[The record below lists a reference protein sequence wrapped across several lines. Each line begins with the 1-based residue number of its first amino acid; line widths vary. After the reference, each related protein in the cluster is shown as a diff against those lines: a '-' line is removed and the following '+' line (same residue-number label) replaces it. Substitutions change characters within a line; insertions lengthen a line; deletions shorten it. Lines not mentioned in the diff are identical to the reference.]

1 MAFAL
6 SSNPY
11 IIFIGKL
18 FLAWLFSIVAV
29 FLAKHIAVLIKNKI
43 LSSQEWS
50 NDSGDE
56 ASVSPWSEQIAN
68 LVEDIVYYFLIIIII
83 FIAFQII
90 WFDVWLILGG
100 ISFGVWLAFREVLGN
115 MIAWIFLL
123 TMKEIKL
130 GDVVI
135 IHGPKEYFGT
145 IEEITIRTTAIR
157 TFDLKQV
164 IVPNILLIDCP
175 IQTYSAEEIVK
186 LTTTIGIH
194 YDSDLAKACSVI
206 TAWVN
211 SCPFILNPTKT
222 QTLVGSFDE
231 SCITLVCHFF
241 VNPRNGRIQ
250 DQLLGYVNH
259 VIVSYCKVNG
269 IVIPYPHR
277 VLVSQEKPR
286 FASS

>member
-1 MAFAL
+1 MSIF

-11 IIFIGKL
+11 IMFVGKL
-18 FLAWLFSIVAV
+18 FLAWLFVAV
-29 FLAKHIAVLIKNKI
+29 AIFFAKHIAILVKKKI
-43 LSSQEWS
+43 ISSQGWLS
-50 NDSGDE
+50 DSGNE
-56 ASVSPWSEQIAN
+56 ESLSPGSEQIAN

-83 FIAFQII
+83 FVAFQII
-90 WFDVWLILGG
+90 GFDVWLILGW

-186 LTTTIGIH
+186 LTTTIGVH
-194 YDSDLAKACSVI
+194 YDSDLAKACSVV
-206 TAWVN
+206 TAGVN

-222 QTLVGSFDE
+222 QTLVASFDE

-241 VNPRNGRIQ
+241 VNPRNGWVQ
-250 DQLLGYVNH
+250 DQLIGYVNH
-259 VIVSYCKVNG
+259 VILSYCKVNG

-277 VLVSQEKPR
+277 VIVSHDKPYLP
-286 FASS
+286 S